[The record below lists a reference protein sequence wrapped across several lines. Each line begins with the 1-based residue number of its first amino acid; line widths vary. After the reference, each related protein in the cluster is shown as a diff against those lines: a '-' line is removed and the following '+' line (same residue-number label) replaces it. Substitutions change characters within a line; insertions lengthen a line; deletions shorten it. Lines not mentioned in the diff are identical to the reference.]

1 MRSEIGR
8 SEIENDKERRELENQ
23 VERYGIGFVTG
34 NGKWRYEIKNEKE
47 SRNWEKENGKW

>member
-1 MRSEIGR
+1 MRSEIVR

-23 VERYGIGFVTG
+23 VERYEIGFVTG

-47 SRNWEKENGKW
+47 SRNWETENGKW